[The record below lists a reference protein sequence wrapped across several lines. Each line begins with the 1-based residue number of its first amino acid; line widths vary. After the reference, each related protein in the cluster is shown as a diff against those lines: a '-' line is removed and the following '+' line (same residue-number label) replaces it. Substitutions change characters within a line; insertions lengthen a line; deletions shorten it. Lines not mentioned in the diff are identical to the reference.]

1 MNLRLLRGDTCVE
14 TFPGTGAIPYA
25 AIRESYIKA
34 RDFLTNLNGEFSN
47 GVHTV
52 EDIESADDVEA
63 GDHEEEAKARD
74 REVETDEDSSRQSV
88 VTEGEEVEHNYVES
102 LQSFWSKALADKCQ
116 YGVKYESQEVE
127 EGEVTVC
134 SIGKL
139 TVEEEDKQAAA
150 SAMMNRIE
158 AILEAGQ
165 DIVTMIKNGEQETSS
180 AQIRERTPIIESEDD
195 EFETPAVKHAG
206 NYEERVVSDDEEA
219 VPVVSDPFSK
229 AGDSEGLETEM
240 MPGAEYCL
248 GLVRTD
254 KPGESLSYFYKS
266 FDLFL
271 SQSVLC
277 CLTPPTW
284 GPG

>member
-1 MNLRLLRGDTCVE
+1 MNLRLLKGDACVE

-52 EDIESADDVEA
+52 EDIESADDV
-63 GDHEEEAKARD
+63 EAKARD

-165 DIVTMIKNGEQETSS
+165 DIVTMIKNGEQETVSV
-180 AQIRERTPIIESEDD
+180 QIRERTPIIESEDD

-206 NYEERVVSDDEEA
+206 NYEERAVSDDEEA

-254 KPGESLSYFYKS
+254 KPGESLSYFSKS